1 MTDNKNASTPS
12 APWARRPAR
21 CKTPGDN
28 RRRPFLISLVA
39 HRHAPRYIHLAQGF
53 AMTLTGHILKN
64 NQPHPKYP

>member
-1 MTDNKNASTPS
+1 MTDNKNASTLS
-12 APWARRPAR
+12 ALRACRPVC
-21 CKTPGDN
+21 CKASGDN
-28 RRRPFLISLVA
+28 RRRPFLTSPVA